1 MDSLY
6 SFWDLK
12 TVIQEKRLRIG
23 KYVRGVLAYH
33 HYIFQSIV
41 KNLRSILF
49 PEYYSLYAHICT
61 LCTVYT
67 VYIKNVLNAA
77 YICDIWIFFYIQVH
91 YILQ

>member
-1 MDSLY
+1 M
-6 SFWDLK
+6 F
-12 TVIQEKRLRIG
+12 
-23 KYVRGVLAYH
+23 GVLAYH

-49 PEYYSLYAHICT
+49 PEYYSLYAHMYT
-61 LCTVYT
+61 LYSILYI
-67 VYIKNVLNAA
+67 YIKNVLNAA